1 MQKIGGMMLRDGKH
15 IKEPPPQIG
24 KYWVPQMWGGDKSA
38 EEQFMQEVLLEKNTE
53 PTWKKLLLKLLQS

>member
-1 MQKIGGMMLRDGKH
+1 MMLRDGKH

-24 KYWVPQMWGGDKSA
+24 KYWTPQMWSGDKTY
-38 EEQFMQEVLLEKNTE
+38 EEQFMQEVLLDKNTE

>member
-1 MQKIGGMMLRDGKH
+1 MLRDGKH

-24 KYWVPQMWGGDKSA
+24 KYWVPQMWNGDKTY

-53 PTWKKLLLKLLQS
+53 PTWKKLLIKLLQS

>member
-1 MQKIGGMMLRDGKH
+1 MMLRDGKH

-24 KYWVPQMWGGDKSA
+24 KYWIPQMWNGDKTY

-53 PTWKKLLLKLLQS
+53 PTWKKLLIKLLQS

>member
-1 MQKIGGMMLRDGKH
+1 MLRDGKH

-24 KYWVPQMWGGDKSA
+24 KYWIPQTWNGDKSA

>member
-1 MQKIGGMMLRDGKH
+1 MMLKDGKH

-24 KYWVPQMWGGDKSA
+24 KYWIAPTWSGDKTH
-38 EEQFMQEVLLEKNTE
+38 EEQFMQTVLLEKIME

>member
-1 MQKIGGMMLRDGKH
+1 MMLRDGKH

-24 KYWVPQMWGGDKSA
+24 KYWVPQMWNGDKTY

-53 PTWKKLLLKLLQS
+53 PTWKKLLIKLLQS